1 MVAIM
6 YFCAKISVMQK
17 KIASVLFSTRLTA
30 VLFLVFAIAM
40 AAGTFL
46 DASSE
51 APPTPYTRELI
62 YNAWWFEAIM
72 ALFMINFVGNIFR
85 YNLHK
90 RKMWASLMLHLAFIL
105 VIIGAFVTRYIGFE
119 GIMHIREGQTENT
132 MLSEDTYLDVF
143 IDGDYIIDGV
153 AQRRRLKPK
162 KIRLSE
168 RLSNNFTIKTN
179 YNDQPVTIKFKEFIK
194 GAKDGL
200 TKSDNGEEYLKI
212 VESGD
217 GERHD
222 HWVKVGEVSNIHNI
236 LFAINKPTEGA
247 INITY
252 TEDGNYT
259 LSSPF
264 EGEYLRM
271 ADQAEGEVFADSVQ
285 PFNLASLYRMAGTA
299 FVVPEPI
306 TKGEFGVI
314 KADAGEPANQDAL
327 IVEVSSNDE
336 TKTVALL
343 GGKGSAP
350 NPKETEIAGLK
361 VYMSYGSESI
371 DLPFSVTLNKFIA
384 DKYPGTEKGYS
395 SFMSKV
401 TVINEDKSHFDRD
414 IFMNNVLDHEGY
426 RLFQS
431 GFDPDEGG
439 TILSVNHDWWGTWI
453 TYIGYF
459 FLYFGMMA
467 ILVSKHSRFG
477 KLEIMLSR
485 IKKKKKNMLTILVLM
500 LSLSGMAQVAQE
512 PAHTT
517 VPKKQIDSLILANA
531 VSKEHAAK
539 FGHLIIQ
546 DNGRMKPINTFAS
559 ELLRK
564 ISRNDHY
571 EGLDAN
577 QVFISMTEFPRLWVE
592 VPLIALKRGNDS
604 IRHVAKVP
612 DGQKNL
618 ALLDLF
624 DTKGNYR
631 LEPYLAAAT
640 STNTPNQFQKDF
652 IKAHENFSLLNAA
665 LSGAILKIFPIPGDE
680 GNKWVSYPELGEAN
694 LKGMDSLYAKNILPL
709 YFDSLKKS
717 RESGN
722 YTQSDE
728 LLESITNFQKRYGKE
743 IMPSEN
749 RLKAETIYNKADIFN
764 RLYKYYA
771 VFGILMM
778 AFIIAQL
785 FKDRKVLRVLI
796 KSSKVIMWVLFG
808 IMTLGL
814 ALRWYVSGHAPWSDA
829 YESVVYV
836 GWATI
841 FFGLSFGRK
850 SDLTVA
856 STAFAGAIIL
866 WVAHESWLDPS
877 IANLQPVLDSYW
889 LMIHV
894 AVIVMSYGPFT
905 LGAILA
911 ATSLFLMIFTTKRN
925 YKNMEI
931 SISELTVV
939 TEMALTVGLV
949 LLTIGNFLGGQWAN
963 ESWGRYWGWDP
974 KETWALISIMVYAFV
989 IHARLVPGLRG
1000 RWTFNVFALF
1010 AYASIMMTYFG
1021 VNFYLSGLHS
1031 YASGDAP
1038 ATPTFVYWITLIA
1051 VILSAVA
1058 YFGYK
1063 KHYRKTTTK
1072 KLKK

>member
-1 MVAIM
+1 
-6 YFCAKISVMQK
+6 MQK

-30 VLFLVFAIAM
+30 VLFIVFAVAM
-40 AAGTFL
+40 AAGTFM
-46 DASSE
+46 DADSQS
-51 APPTPYTRELI
+51 PPTPYTRELI

-72 ALFMINFVGNIFR
+72 LLFAINFVGNIFR

-90 RKMWASLMLHLAFIL
+90 REMWASLMLHLAFIL

-119 GIMHIREGQTENT
+119 GVMHIREGQTENSI
-132 MLSEDTYLDVF
+132 LSEQTYLDVF
-143 IDGDYIIDGV
+143 IDGDYMVEGV
-153 AQRRRLKPK
+153 AQRRKLKPK
-162 KIRLSE
+162 KLRLSE
-168 RLSNNFTIKTN
+168 KLNNNFSIN
-179 YNDQPVTIKFKEFIK
+179 PDYNGQSVTIKFKDFIS
-194 GAKDGL
+194 GAKEGL
-200 TKSDNGEEYLKI
+200 TKSENGEEYLKI

-222 HWVKVGEVSNIHNI
+222 HWVKVGEVSDIHNI

-252 TEDGNYT
+252 SEDGSYT
-259 LSSPF
+259 ISSPF
-264 EGEYLRM
+264 EGNFMRM
-271 ADQAEGEVFADSVQ
+271 ADQMQGEVAADSVQ
-285 PFNLASLYRMAGTA
+285 TFNLRSLYRMGGIS

-306 TKGEFGVI
+306 TKGKFGIV
-314 KADAGEPANQDAL
+314 KAEAGEPANQDAL
-327 IVEVSSNDE
+327 ILEVSSKDE
-336 TKTVALL
+336 TKTVELL
-343 GGKGSAP
+343 GGKGTAI
-350 NPKETEIAGLK
+350 NPTETEIAGLK
-361 VYMSYGSESI
+361 VYMSYGSESM
-371 DLPFSVTLNKFIA
+371 DLPFSITLNDFIA
-384 DKYPGTEKGYS
+384 EKYPGTEKGYS
-395 SFMSKV
+395 SFKSKV
-401 TVINEDKSHFDRD
+401 TVINPDKTHFDAD
-414 IFMNNVLDHEGY
+414 IFMNNVLDHQGY
-426 RLFQS
+426 RFFQS

-459 FLYFGMMA
+459 FLYIGLMG
-467 ILVSKHSRFG
+467 ILFFKGSRF
-477 KLEIMLSR
+477 KNLEKILSR
-485 IKKKKKNMLTILVLM
+485 IKKKKTKMTMLLVLFV
-500 LSLSGMAQVAQE
+500 SLSGMAQEAKE
-512 PAHTT
+512 PAHTV
-517 VPKKQIDSLILANA
+517 VPKHQIDSLIKANA

-564 ISRNDHY
+564 ISRSGSY

-604 IRHVAKVP
+604 IRHVAGVP
-612 DGQKNL
+612 DGQKDI

-624 DTKGNYR
+624 DEKGNYK
-631 LEPYLAAAT
+631 LEPYLEAAT
-640 STNTPNQFQKDF
+640 RTSNPNQFQKDF
-652 IKAHENFSLLNAA
+652 IRAHENFSLLNAA
-665 LSGAILKIFPIPGDE
+665 LSGSILKIFPIPEDE

-694 LKGMDSLYAKNILPL
+694 LRGMDSLYAKNILPL
-709 YFDSLKKS
+709 YFDSLKKA
-717 RESGN
+717 RESGD
-722 YTQSDE
+722 YTQANE
-728 LLESITNFQKRYGKE
+728 FLESITNFQKKYGAE
-743 IMPSEN
+743 VMPSEN
-749 RLKAETIYNKADIFN
+749 RLKAETIYNQVDIFN
-764 RLYKYYA
+764 RLYKYFA
-771 VFGILMM
+771 VFGILMFV
-778 AFIIAQL
+778 FIIAQL
-785 FKDRKVLRVLI
+785 FKDRKILRVLI
-796 KSSKVIMWVLFG
+796 KSSKALMWVFFAL
-808 IMTLGL
+808 MTLGL

-829 YESVVYV
+829 YESVIYV
-836 GWATI
+836 AWATV

-856 STAFAGAIIL
+856 STAFVGAIIL
-866 WVAHESWLDPS
+866 WVAHENWLDPS

-905 LGAILA
+905 LGMILA
-911 ATSLFLMIFTTKRN
+911 VTSLFLIIFTTKNN

-931 SISELTVV
+931 NISELTVV
-939 TEMALTVGLV
+939 TEMALTAGLV

-1038 ATPTFVYWITLIA
+1038 ATPTFVWWITLFA
-1051 VILSAVA
+1051 VILSVVS
-1058 YFGYK
+1058 YFRYK
-1063 KHYRKTTTK
+1063 KFYGKRPPNPRRGN
-1072 KLKK
+1072 

>member
-1 MVAIM
+1 
-6 YFCAKISVMQK
+6 MQK

-30 VLFLVFAIAM
+30 VLFIVFAAAM
-40 AAGTFL
+40 AAGTFM
-46 DASSE
+46 DADSQS
-51 APPTPYTRELI
+51 PPTPYTRELI

-72 ALFMINFVGNIFR
+72 LLFVINFVGNIFR

-90 RKMWASLMLHLAFIL
+90 RKMWASLMLHVSFIL

-119 GIMHIREGQTENT
+119 GVMHIREGQTENT
-132 MLSEDTYLDVF
+132 ILSEQTYLDVF
-143 IDGDYIIDGV
+143 IDGDYMIDGV
-153 AQRRRLKPK
+153 AQRRKVKPK
-162 KIRLSE
+162 KLRLSE
-168 RLSNNFTIKTN
+168 KLNNDFKIETD
-179 YNDQPVTIKFKEFIK
+179 YNNQAVTIKYKDFID
-194 GAKDGL
+194 GAVEGL
-200 TKSDNGEEYLKI
+200 TPNENGEEYIKI

-236 LFAINKPTEGA
+236 LFAVNKPTEGA

-252 TEDGNYT
+252 SEDGEYT
-259 LSSPF
+259 ISSPF
-264 EGEYLRM
+264 EGDYMRM
-271 ADQAEGEVFADSVQ
+271 ADQLQGEVVADSVQ
-285 PFNLASLYRMAGTA
+285 PFNLRSLYRIGGIS

-306 TKGEFGVI
+306 TKGEFGIV
-314 KADAGEPANQDAL
+314 AATPDQPNNQDAL
-327 IVEVSSNDE
+327 ILEISSGDE
-336 TKTVALL
+336 TKTVSLL
-343 GGKGSAP
+343 GGKGTAP
-350 NPKETEIAGLK
+350 NPVETEIAGLK
-361 VYMSYGSESI
+361 VYTSYGSKEI
-371 DLPFSVTLNKFIA
+371 ELPFSITLNDFIA
-384 DKYPGTEKGYS
+384 EKYPGTEKGYS
-395 SFMSKV
+395 SFKSKV
-401 TVINEDKSHFDRD
+401 TVINEDKTHFDAD

-426 RLFQS
+426 RFFQS

-459 FLYFGMMA
+459 FLYLGLMA
-467 ILVSKHSRFG
+467 ILFSKHSRFG
-477 KLEIMLSR
+477 KLEEILSR
-485 IKKKKKNMLTILVLM
+485 IKRKKKNMVTVMILLF
-500 LSLSGMAQVAQE
+500 SLSGFAQQH
-512 PAHTT
+512 PPSAHTPP
-517 VPKKQIDSLILANA
+517 PKAQIDSLIKANA
-531 VSKEHAAK
+531 VSKEHAAE

-546 DNGRMKPINTFAS
+546 DNGRMKPVNTFAS

-564 ISRNDHY
+564 ISRSETY

-604 IRHVAKVP
+604 IRHVAGVP
-612 DGQKNL
+612 EGQKDI

-624 DTKGNYR
+624 DEKGNYK
-631 LEPYLAAAT
+631 LEPYLEAAT
-640 STNTPNQFQKDF
+640 RTNTPNQFQKDF
-652 IKAHENFSLLNAA
+652 IRAHENFSLLNAA
-665 LSGAILKIFPIPGDE
+665 LSGSILKIFPIPGDE

-709 YFDSLKKS
+709 YFDSLKKA
-717 RESGN
+717 RQTGD
-722 YTQSDE
+722 YTQANE
-728 LLESITNFQKRYGKE
+728 FLQSITNFQKKYGE
-743 IMPSEN
+743 EVMPSEN
-749 RLKAETIYNKADIFN
+749 KLRAETIYNKADIFN
-764 RLYKYYA
+764 RLYKYFA

-778 AFIIAQL
+778 VFIIAQL
-785 FKDRKVLRVLI
+785 FKDRKILRTLI
-796 KSSKVIMWVLFG
+796 KGSKIIMWIFFAL
-808 IMTLGL
+808 MTLGL

-836 GWATI
+836 AWATI
-841 FFGLSFGRK
+841 FFGLAFGRR

-866 WVAHESWLDPS
+866 WVAHENWLDPS
-877 IANLQPVLDSYW
+877 ISTLQPVLDSYW

-905 LGAILA
+905 LGMILG

-925 YKNMEI
+925 FKNMEI
-931 SISELTVV
+931 NISELTVV

-974 KETWALISIMVYAFV
+974 KETWALISIMIYAFV

-1000 RWTFNVFALF
+1000 RWTFNVLAMF

-1038 ATPTFVYWITLIA
+1038 ATPTFVWWITLFA

-1058 YFGYK
+1058 YFRYK
-1063 KHYRKTTTK
+1063 KFYGK
-1072 KLKK
+1072 KSKSKKKAIE

>member
-1 MVAIM
+1 
-6 YFCAKISVMQK
+6 MQK

-30 VLFLVFAIAM
+30 VLFIVFAVAM
-40 AAGTFL
+40 AAGTFM
-46 DASSE
+46 DADSQS
-51 APPTPYTRELI
+51 PPTPYTRELI

-72 ALFMINFVGNIFR
+72 LLFVINFVGNIFR

-90 RKMWASLMLHLAFIL
+90 REMWASLMLHLSFIL
-105 VIIGAFVTRYIGFE
+105 VIVGAFVTRYIGFE
-119 GIMHIREGQTENT
+119 GVMHIREGQTENT
-132 MLSEDTYLDVF
+132 ILSEQAYLDIF
-143 IDGDYIIDGV
+143 IDGDYMIDGV
-153 AQRRRLKPK
+153 AQRRKVKPK
-162 KIRLSE
+162 KLRLSE
-168 RLSNNFTIKTN
+168 KLNNNFSINTD
-179 YNDQPVTIKFKEFIK
+179 YNGQPVTIKFKEFIN
-194 GAKDGL
+194 GAVEGL
-200 TKSDNGEEYLKI
+200 TPNDNGEEYIKI

-236 LFAINKPTEGA
+236 LFAVNDPTEGA

-252 TEDGNYT
+252 SEEGDYT
-259 LSSPF
+259 ISSPF
-264 EGEYLRM
+264 EGDFMRM
-271 ADQAEGEVFADSVQ
+271 ADQMQGEVLADSTQ
-285 PFNLASLYRMAGTA
+285 PFNLRSLYRMGGIS
-299 FVVPEPI
+299 FVVPDPV
-306 TKGEFGVI
+306 TKGKFGIV
-314 KADAGEPANQDAL
+314 KATADQPSNQDAL
-327 IVEVSSNDE
+327 ILEITSADE
-336 TKTVALL
+336 TKTVSML
-343 GGKGSAP
+343 GGKGTAP
-350 NPKETEIAGLK
+350 NPVETEIAGLK
-361 VYMSYGSESI
+361 VYTSYGSNEI
-371 DLPFSVTLNKFIA
+371 ELPFSITLKDFIA
-384 DKYPGTEKGYS
+384 EKYPGTEKGYS
-395 SFMSKV
+395 SFKSKV
-401 TVINEDKSHFDRD
+401 TVINTDKTHFDAD
-414 IFMNNVLDHEGY
+414 IFMNNVLDHQGY
-426 RLFQS
+426 RFFQS

-459 FLYFGMMA
+459 FLYIGLMG
-467 ILVSKHSRFG
+467 ILFFKGSRF
-477 KLEIMLSR
+477 KNLEKILSR
-485 IKKKKKNMLTILVLM
+485 IKKKKAKMTMLLL
-500 LSLSGMAQVAQE
+500 LCFSLSGIAQEAKE
-512 PAHTT
+512 PAHTA
-517 VPKKQIDSLILANA
+517 VPKQQIDSLIKVNA

-604 IRHVAKVP
+604 IRHVAGVSEE
-612 DGQKNL
+612 QKDI

-624 DTKGNYR
+624 DEKGNYK
-631 LEPYLAAAT
+631 LEPYLDAAT
-640 STNTPNQFQKDF
+640 RTSTPNQFQKDF

-665 LSGAILKIFPIPGDE
+665 LSGSILKIFPIPEDE
-680 GNKWVSYPELGEAN
+680 GNKWVSYPELSDAS

-709 YFDSLKKS
+709 YFDSLKKA
-717 RESGN
+717 RENGD
-722 YTQSDE
+722 YTQADE
-728 LLESITNFQKRYGKE
+728 LLESITNFQKKYGKE
-743 IMPSEN
+743 VMPSEN
-749 RLKAETIYNKADIFN
+749 RLRAETIYNKVDIFN
-764 RLYKYYA
+764 RLYKYFA
-771 VFGILMM
+771 VFGILMFV
-778 AFIIAQL
+778 FIIAQL
-785 FKDRKVLRVLI
+785 FRDRKILRVLI
-796 KSSKVIMWVLFG
+796 KSSKVLMWVFFAL
-808 IMTLGL
+808 MTLGL

-836 GWATI
+836 AWATV

-856 STAFAGAIIL
+856 STAFVGAIIL
-866 WVAHESWLDPS
+866 WVAHENWLDPS

-905 LGAILA
+905 LGMILA
-911 ATSLFLMIFTTKRN
+911 ITSLFLMIFTTKGN
-925 YKNMEI
+925 YKRMEI
-931 SISELTVV
+931 NISELTVV
-939 TEMALTVGLV
+939 TEMALTAGLV

-1038 ATPTFVYWITLIA
+1038 ATPTFVWWITLFA
-1051 VILSAVA
+1051 VILSVVS
-1058 YFGYK
+1058 YFRYK
-1063 KHYRKTTTK
+1063 KFYGK
-1072 KLKK
+1072 KKKSKA

>member
-1 MVAIM
+1 
-6 YFCAKISVMQK
+6 MQK

-30 VLFLVFAIAM
+30 VLFIVFAVAM

-46 DASSE
+46 DADSQS
-51 APPTPYTRELI
+51 PPTPYTRELI

-72 ALFMINFVGNIFR
+72 LLFVINFVGNIFR

-90 RKMWASLMLHLAFIL
+90 REMWASLTLHLAFIL

-119 GIMHIREGQTENT
+119 GIMHIREGQTENSI
-132 MLSEDTYLDVF
+132 LSDQTYLDVF
-143 IDGDYIIDGV
+143 IDGDYIVDGV
-153 AQRRRLKPK
+153 AQRRKLKPK
-162 KIRLSE
+162 KLRLSE
-168 RLSNNFTIKTN
+168 KLNNNFTINTD
-179 YNDQPVTIKFKEFIK
+179 YNGQAVSIKFKNFIK
-194 GAKDGL
+194 GAKEGL
-200 TKSDNGEEYLKI
+200 TKSENGEDYLKI

-222 HWVKVGEVSNIHNI
+222 HWVKVGEVSDIHNI
-236 LFAINKPTEGA
+236 LFAINKPTDGA

-252 TEDGNYT
+252 SEDGNYT
-259 LSSPF
+259 ISSPF
-264 EGEYLRM
+264 EGNFMRM
-271 ADQAEGEVFADSVQ
+271 ADQVQGDVAADSVQ
-285 PFNLASLYRMAGTA
+285 PFNLRSLYRMAGIS
-299 FVVPEPI
+299 FVVPDPI
-306 TKGEFGVI
+306 TNGKFGIV
-314 KADAGEPANQDAL
+314 KAEAGEPANQDAL
-327 IVEVSSNDE
+327 ILEVSSKEE
-336 TKTVALL
+336 TQIVELL
-343 GGKGSAP
+343 GGKGTAISPTEA
-350 NPKETEIAGLK
+350 EIAGLK
-361 VYMSYGSESI
+361 VYLGYGSESM
-371 DLPFSVTLNKFIA
+371 DLPFSITLNDFIA
-384 DKYPGTEKGYS
+384 EKYPGTEKGYS
-395 SFMSKV
+395 SFKSKV
-401 TVINEDKSHFDRD
+401 TVIQPDKTHFDAD
-414 IFMNNVLDHEGY
+414 IFMNNVLDHQGY
-426 RLFQS
+426 RFFQS

-459 FLYFGMMA
+459 LLYIGLMG
-467 ILVSKHSRFG
+467 ILFFKGSRF
-477 KLEIMLSR
+477 KNLEKILNR
-485 IKKKKKNMLTILVLM
+485 IKKKKAKMTLLLM
-500 LSLSGMAQVAQE
+500 FFLSLSGMAQQAKE

-517 VPKKQIDSLILANA
+517 VPKQQIDSLIKANA

-564 ISRNDHY
+564 ISRSDNY

-592 VPLIALKRGNDS
+592 VPLIYLKRGNDS
-604 IRHVAKVP
+604 IRHVAGVP
-612 DGQKNL
+612 EGQKDI

-624 DTKGNYR
+624 DEKGNYK
-631 LEPYLAAAT
+631 LEPYLEAAT
-640 STNTPNQFQKDF
+640 RTTNPNQFQKDF

-665 LSGAILKIFPIPGDE
+665 LSGSILKIFPIPEDL
-680 GNKWVSYPELGEAN
+680 GNKWVSFPELGDAN

-709 YFDSLKKS
+709 YFDSLKKA
-717 RESGN
+717 RETDD
-722 YTQSDE
+722 YTQANE
-728 LLESITNFQKRYGKE
+728 FLESITNFQKKYGSE
-743 IMPSEN
+743 VMPSEN
-749 RLKAETIYNKADIFN
+749 KLRAETIYNKVDIFN
-764 RLYKYYA
+764 RLYKYFA
-771 VFGILMM
+771 VFGILMFV
-778 AFIIAQL
+778 FIIAQL
-785 FKDRKVLRVLI
+785 FKDRKILRVLI
-796 KSSKVIMWVLFG
+796 KSSKVLMWVFFAL
-808 IMTLGL
+808 MTLGL

-836 GWATI
+836 AWATV

-850 SDLTVA
+850 SDLTTA
-856 STAFAGAIIL
+856 STAFVGAIIL
-866 WVAHESWLDPS
+866 WVAHENWLDPS

-905 LGAILA
+905 LGMILA
-911 ATSLFLMIFTTKRN
+911 VTSLFLMIFTTKDN

-931 SISELTVV
+931 NISELTVV
-939 TEMALTVGLV
+939 TEMALTAGLV

-1038 ATPTFVYWITLIA
+1038 ATPTFVWWITLFA
-1051 VILSAVA
+1051 VILSIVS
-1058 YFGYK
+1058 YFRYK
-1063 KHYRKTTTK
+1063 KFYGKKKK
-1072 KLKK
+1072 KLKT

>member
-1 MVAIM
+1 
-6 YFCAKISVMQK
+6 MQK

-30 VLFLVFAIAM
+30 VLFIVFAVAM
-40 AAGTFL
+40 AAGTFM
-46 DASSE
+46 DADSQS
-51 APPTPYTRELI
+51 PPTPYTRELI

-72 ALFMINFVGNIFR
+72 LLFVINFVGNIFR

-90 RKMWASLMLHLAFIL
+90 REMWASLMLHLAFIL
-105 VIIGAFVTRYIGFE
+105 VIVGAFVTRYIGFE

-132 MLSEDTYLDVF
+132 ILSDQTYLDVF
-143 IDGDYIIDGV
+143 IDGDYMVDGV
-153 AQRRRLKPK
+153 AQRRKLKPK
-162 KIRLSE
+162 KLRLSE
-168 RLSNNFTIKTN
+168 KLNNDFTINTD
-179 YNDQPVTIKFKEFIK
+179 YNGQPVTIKFKNFIK
-194 GAKDGL
+194 GAIEGL
-200 TKSDNGEEYLKI
+200 TKSENGEEYLKI

-236 LFAINKPTEGA
+236 LFAINKPTDGA

-252 TEDGNYT
+252 SEDGKYSI
-259 LSSPF
+259 SSPF
-264 EGEYLRM
+264 DGNFMIM
-271 ADQAEGEVFADSVQ
+271 ADQSQGEVVADSVQ
-285 PFNLASLYRMAGTA
+285 PFNLRSLYRMGGIS

-306 TKGEFGVI
+306 TKGNYGIV
-314 KADAGEPANQDAL
+314 KAGTGEPANQDAL
-327 IVEVSSNDE
+327 ILEISSKDE
-336 TKTVALL
+336 TKTVELL
-343 GGKGSAP
+343 GGRGTAI
-350 NPKETEIAGLK
+350 NPTETEIAGLK
-361 VYMSYGSESI
+361 VYSGYGSESI
-371 DLPFSVTLNKFIA
+371 DLPFSITLNDFIA
-384 DKYPGTEKGYS
+384 EKYPGTEKGYS
-395 SFMSKV
+395 SFKSKV
-401 TVINEDKSHFDRD
+401 TVIDADKTHFDAD
-414 IFMNNVLDHEGY
+414 IFMNNVLDHHGY
-426 RLFQS
+426 RFFQS

-459 FLYFGMMA
+459 FLYIGLMG
-467 ILVSKHSRFG
+467 ILFFKGSRF
-477 KLEIMLSR
+477 KNLEKILNR
-485 IKKKKKNMLTILVLM
+485 IKKKKAKMTMLM
-500 LSLSGMAQVAQE
+500 LFLVSLPAMAQDVEE
-512 PAHTT
+512 PAHTAI
-517 VPKKQIDSLILANA
+517 PKQQIDSLIKANA

-564 ISRNDHY
+564 ISRSDNY

-604 IRHVAKVP
+604 IRHVAGVP
-612 DGQKNL
+612 EEQKDI

-624 DTKGNYR
+624 DERGNYK
-631 LEPYLAAAT
+631 LEPYLEAAT
-640 STNTPNQFQKDF
+640 RTTNPNQFQKDF
-652 IKAHENFSLLNAA
+652 IKAHENFSLLNSA
-665 LSGAILKIFPIPGDE
+665 LSGSILKIFPIPEDE
-680 GNKWVSYPELGEAN
+680 GNKWVSYPELGDAN

-709 YFDSLKKS
+709 YFDSLKKA
-717 RESGN
+717 REN
-722 YTQSDE
+722 DDYTQADE
-728 LLESITNFQKRYGKE
+728 LLESITNFQKKYGKE
-743 IMPSEN
+743 VMPSEN
-749 RLKAETIYNKADIFN
+749 KLRAETIYNKADIFN
-764 RLYKYYA
+764 RLYKYFA
-771 VFGILMM
+771 LFGILMFV
-778 AFIIAQL
+778 FIIAQL
-785 FKDRKVLRVLI
+785 FKDRKILRTLI
-796 KSSKVIMWVLFG
+796 KASKIIMWVFFAV
-808 IMTLGL
+808 MTLGL

-836 GWATI
+836 AWATV
-841 FFGLSFGRK
+841 FFGLAFGRK

-856 STAFAGAIIL
+856 STAFVGAIIL
-866 WVAHESWLDPS
+866 WVAHENWLDPS

-905 LGAILA
+905 LGMILA
-911 ATSLFLMIFTTKRN
+911 ITSLFLMIFTTKGN
-925 YKNMEI
+925 YKRMEI
-931 SISELTVV
+931 NISELTVV
-939 TEMALTVGLV
+939 TEMALTAGLV

-1038 ATPTFVYWITLIA
+1038 ATPTFVWYIVIFA
-1051 VILSAVA
+1051 VILSFVS
-1058 YFGYK
+1058 YFRYK
-1063 KHYRKTTTK
+1063 KFYVK
-1072 KLKK
+1072 KKKSLK